1 MIKIMLIPKDPLQT
15 RNSKLALRFK
25 LRVRK
30 LTQWKLP
37 KYWYISTDKH
47 EKVTENCVDIWL
59 SLIPHISEWT
69 YRL

>member
-1 MIKIMLIPKDPLQT
+1 MLILKDPLQT
-15 RNSKLALRFK
+15 RKSKLALRFK
-25 LRVRK
+25 FRVRK
-30 LTQWKLP
+30 LTQGKLP

-47 EKVTENCVDIWL
+47 EKVTENYVDIWL